1 MELFRNTDVVV
12 GATGSWMGDLLW
24 VFPGKAYVELS
35 SFQSNTGNQEGY
47 MRGYVDIFTT
57 WQELALA
64 MELRLFVYVDK
75 WSPHRARNNG
85 HQNPIYVDTA
95 EIRSVLEQAAA
106 AAGG

>member
-1 MELFRNTDVVV
+1 
-12 GATGSWMGDLLW
+12 
-24 VFPGKAYVELS
+24 
-35 SFQSNTGNQEGY
+35 

-106 AAGG
+106 AAGGDGVAAGGLGGAPLALK